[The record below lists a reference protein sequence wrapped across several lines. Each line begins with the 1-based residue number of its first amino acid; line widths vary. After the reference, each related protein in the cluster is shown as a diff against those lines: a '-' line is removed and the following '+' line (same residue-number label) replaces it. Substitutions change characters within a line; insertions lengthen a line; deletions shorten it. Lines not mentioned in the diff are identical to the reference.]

1 MIYRFNNN
9 NYSTFPEYK
18 QALQQSTTR
27 TNAYKTWTKQDDER
41 LLLIYTSTKVRE
53 IANEF
58 KRTIGAIKKRIE
70 KLTNKE
76 HNVNTEG
83 FLKAIQNGADPIT
96 GEVLAPDSIYLH
108 PKFLEDIKLF
118 FKN

>member
-9 NYSTFPEYK
+9 NYSSFPEYK
-18 QALQQSTTR
+18 QALQQSATR
-27 TNAYKTWTKQDDER
+27 TNAYKAWTKQDDER
-41 LLLIYTSTKVRE
+41 LLLMYTSTKVRE

-76 HNVNTEG
+76 HDVNAEG
-83 FLKAIQNGADPIT
+83 FLKAIMA
-96 GEVLAPDSIYLH
+96 
-108 PKFLEDIKLF
+108 
-118 FKN
+118 